1 VGKLGKLNLRSDVPD
16 KDKITVRLFAN
27 LREVVG
33 EREITVTVPSGVTV
47 SCLNNEIFR
56 KYPQLKSFSNKFV
69 TSVNCKVTTGDTI
82 ITSSD
87 EIALLPPV
95 SGG

>member
-1 VGKLGKLNLRSDVPD
+1 MDKLKLRSDIPD
-16 KDKITVRLFAN
+16 NDKIKVRLFAN
-27 LREVVG
+27 LRELVG
-33 EREITVTVPSGVTV
+33 EREITITVPGSVTV
-47 SCLNNEIFR
+47 SYLNNEILN
-56 KYPQLKSFSNKFV
+56 KYPQLKSFSTKFV
-69 TSVNCKVTTGDTI
+69 TSVNCKVTTGDTV

>member
-1 VGKLGKLNLRSDVPD
+1 VDKLELRSDLPD
-16 KDKITVRLFAN
+16 NNKIKVRLFAN
-27 LREVVG
+27 LRELVG
-33 EREITVTVPSGVTV
+33 EREITITLLGGVTV
-47 SCLNNEIFR
+47 DHLNNEILER
-56 KYPQLKSFSNKFV
+56 YPQLKSFSNKFV

>member
-1 VGKLGKLNLRSDVPD
+1 MDKLKLSSDIPD
-16 KDKITVRLFAN
+16 NDKIRVRLFAI
-27 LREVVG
+27 LRELVG
-33 EREITVTVPSGVTV
+33 EREITITVPTGITV
-47 SCLNNEIFR
+47 SYLNNEILK
-56 KYPQLKSFSNKFV
+56 KYPQLKSFGNKFV

-82 ITSSD
+82 ITSRD

>member
-1 VGKLGKLNLRSDVPD
+1 VDKLELRSEILDN
-16 KDKITVRLFAN
+16 DKIKVRLFAN
-27 LREVVG
+27 LRELVG
-33 EREITVTVPSGVTV
+33 EREITIIVPSGVTV
-47 SCLNNEIFR
+47 SYLNNEILK

-69 TSVNCKVTTGDTI
+69 TSVNCKVTIGDTVI
-82 ITSSD
+82 NSSD

>member
-1 VGKLGKLNLRSDVPD
+1 MDKLKLRSNIPD
-16 KDKITVRLFAN
+16 NDKIKVRLFAN
-27 LREVVG
+27 LRELVG
-33 EREITVTVPSGVTV
+33 EREITITVPGSVTV
-47 SCLNNEIFR
+47 SYLNNEILN

-69 TSVNCKVTTGDTI
+69 TSVNCKVTTGDTV

>member
-1 VGKLGKLNLRSDVPD
+1 LKSDIPGN
-16 KDKITVRLFAN
+16 DKIKVKLFAI
-27 LREVVG
+27 LRERVG
-33 EREITVTVPSGVTV
+33 ESEITITVPTGITV
-47 SCLNNEIFR
+47 DYLNSEILK

-69 TSVNCKVTTGDTI
+69 TSVNWKVTTGNTI
-82 ITSSD
+82 ISSKD

>member
-1 VGKLGKLNLRSDVPD
+1 MDKLKLRSDIPD
-16 KDKITVRLFAN
+16 NDKIKVRLFAN
-27 LREVVG
+27 LRELVG
-33 EREITVTVPSGVTV
+33 EWEITITVPSGITV
-47 SCLNNEIFR
+47 SYLNNVILM

-69 TSVNCKVTTGDTI
+69 TSVNYKVTSGDTI

>member
-1 VGKLGKLNLRSDVPD
+1 MRSNIPASDNI
-16 KDKITVRLFAN
+16 KIRLFAI
-27 LREVVG
+27 LRDMVG
-33 EREITVTVPSGVTV
+33 EREITITVPSGITV
-47 SCLNNEIFR
+47 SYLNNEILK

>member
-1 VGKLGKLNLRSDVPD
+1 VGKLNLRSDIPD
-16 KDKITVRLFAN
+16 NDKIKIRLFAT

-33 EREITVTVPSGVTV
+33 EREITITVPSGVTV
-47 SCLNNEIFR
+47 GYLNNEIFR

-69 TSVNCKVTTGDTI
+69 TSVNYKVTTGDTI

>member
-1 VGKLGKLNLRSDVPD
+1 MRSDIPD
-16 KDKITVRLFAN
+16 NDKIKVRLFAN
-27 LREVVG
+27 LRELVG
-33 EREITVTVPSGVTV
+33 EREITITVPDGVTV
-47 SCLNNEIFR
+47 SYLNNEILN

-69 TSVNCKVTTGDTI
+69 TSINCKVTTGDTV

>member
-1 VGKLGKLNLRSDVPD
+1 MDKLELRSDIPD
-16 KDKITVRLFAN
+16 NDKIKVRLFAN
-27 LREVVG
+27 LRELVG
-33 EREITVTVPSGVTV
+33 EREITLTLPGGVTV
-47 SCLNNEIFR
+47 GYLNNEILK

-69 TSVNCKVTTGDTI
+69 TSVNCKVTTGDSI
-82 ITSSD
+82 ISSSD

>member
-1 VGKLGKLNLRSDVPD
+1 VGRLNLRSDVQD
-16 KDKITVRLFAN
+16 NDKIKVRLFAN

-33 EREITVTVPSGVTV
+33 EREITITVPSGITV
-47 SCLNNEIFR
+47 SYLNNEIFK
-56 KYPQLKSFSNKFV
+56 KYPQLKSFNNKFV
-69 TSVNCKVTTGDTI
+69 TSVNCKVTTGDSI

>member
-1 VGKLGKLNLRSDVPD
+1 MLDN
-16 KDKITVRLFAN
+16 DKIKVRLFAN
-27 LREVVG
+27 LRELVG
-33 EREITVTVPSGVTV
+33 EREITITVPNGVTV
-47 SCLNNEIFR
+47 SYLNNEILK

-69 TSVNCKVTTGDTI
+69 TSVNCKVTSGDTI
-82 ITSSD
+82 INNSD

>member
-1 VGKLGKLNLRSDVPD
+1 MKSEIQDN
-16 KDKITVRLFAN
+16 DKIKVRLFAN
-27 LREVVG
+27 LRELVG
-33 EREITVTVPSGVTV
+33 EREITITVPSGITV
-47 SCLNNEIFR
+47 SYLNNEILK

-69 TSVNCKVTTGDTI
+69 TSVNCKVISGDTI
-82 ITSSD
+82 INSSD

>member
-1 VGKLGKLNLRSDVPD
+1 VDKLKLSSDIPD
-16 KDKITVRLFAN
+16 NDKIRVRLFAI
-27 LREVVG
+27 LRELVG
-33 EREITVTVPSGVTV
+33 ESEITITVPTGITV
-47 SCLNNEIFR
+47 SYLNNEILK
-56 KYPQLKSFSNKFV
+56 KYPQLKSFGNKFV

-82 ITSSD
+82 ITSRD

>member
-1 VGKLGKLNLRSDVPD
+1 MRSDIPD
-16 KDKITVRLFAN
+16 NDKIKVRLFAN
-27 LREVVG
+27 LRELVG
-33 EREITVTVPSGVTV
+33 EREITITVPGSVTV
-47 SCLNNEIFR
+47 SHLNNEILN

-69 TSVNCKVTTGDTI
+69 TSVNCKVTTGDNV

>member
-1 VGKLGKLNLRSDVPD
+1 MDKLKLRSDIPD
-16 KDKITVRLFAN
+16 NDKIKVRLFAN
-27 LREVVG
+27 LRELVG
-33 EREITVTVPSGVTV
+33 EREITITVPGSVTV
-47 SCLNNEIFR
+47 SYLNNEILN

-69 TSVNCKVTTGDTI
+69 TSVNCKVTTGDTV

>member
-1 VGKLGKLNLRSDVPD
+1 MRSDIPD
-16 KDKITVRLFAN
+16 NYKIKVRLFAN
-27 LREVVG
+27 LRELVG
-33 EREITVTVPSGVTV
+33 EREITITVPDGVTV
-47 SCLNNEIFR
+47 SYLNNEILN

-69 TSVNCKVTTGDTI
+69 TSVNCKVTTGDTV

>member
-1 VGKLGKLNLRSDVPD
+1 VDKLKLRSDIPD
-16 KDKITVRLFAN
+16 NDKIKVRLFAN
-27 LREVVG
+27 LRELVG
-33 EREITVTVPSGVTV
+33 EREITITVPGGVTV
-47 SCLNNEIFR
+47 SYLNNEILN

-69 TSVNCKVTTGDTI
+69 TSVNCKVTTGDTV

>member
-1 VGKLGKLNLRSDVPD
+1 LGDKLELRSDIPD
-16 KDKITVRLFAN
+16 DDKIKVRLFAN
-27 LREVVG
+27 LRELVG
-33 EREITVTVPSGVTV
+33 EREITITVPGGVTV
-47 SCLNNEIFR
+47 SYLNNEILN

-69 TSVNCKVTTGDTI
+69 TSVNCKVTTDDTV
-82 ITSSD
+82 ITSGD

>member
-1 VGKLGKLNLRSDVPD
+1 VDKLKLRSDIPD
-16 KDKITVRLFAN
+16 NDKIRVRLFAI
-27 LREVVG
+27 LRELVG
-33 EREITVTVPSGVTV
+33 EREITITVPTGITV
-47 SCLNNEIFR
+47 SYLNNEILK
-56 KYPQLKSFSNKFV
+56 KYPQLKSFGNKFV

-82 ITSSD
+82 ITSRD

>member
-1 VGKLGKLNLRSDVPD
+1 MRSEILDN
-16 KDKITVRLFAN
+16 DKIKVRLFAN
-27 LREVVG
+27 LRELVG
-33 EREITVTVPSGVTV
+33 EREITIIVPSGVTV
-47 SCLNNEIFR
+47 SYLNNKILK

-69 TSVNCKVTTGDTI
+69 TSVNCKVTIGDTVI
-82 ITSSD
+82 NSSD